1 MNKIWENRLKKYQK
15 MLLHYSKFVLNDHF
29 VIALL
34 FFVGGLGLAYSNFLQ
49 TLPAHPFW
57 WEKPLVLILLVL
69 FLRAGS
75 LATLLQ
81 EPDTVFLM
89 PQEHNLPLY
98 LKRAVAHS
106 VLLAEFFQLFFL
118 LLLLPLLSRG
128 LHLGQLAVGILGL
141 TQLLLKYFEMHFEAQ
156 SAYISNYE
164 HWNFKVLRIIAVPL
178 IVQGLVLYVEPLAG
192 FLVVLVIVGLQFM
205 AAKKTAQHYV
215 FRWNKMVELE
225 SNRMMRL
232 YRFINLFTDVPQ
244 VSGKV
249 RRLRFLDRFLP
260 HAKRD
265 GVFSYLYWRTFLRKS
280 DFSGLYLRLLLLGS
294 YLLLFIPNFWLSFV
308 CILVFQYLIGFQLLP
323 LFAAFEDNVF
333 MYLYPLEKSDQLEAF
348 KLVLRKLLFGSWFFF
363 NLSALIA
370 LGISWNYLILLIASM
385 LEIAVFTGNYLTKR
399 LGENT

>member
-118 LLLLPLLSRG
+118 VAAFTAAVTRTAPR
-128 LHLGQLAVGILGL
+128 AVGG
-141 TQLLLKYFEMHFEAQ
+141 
-156 SAYISNYE
+156 
-164 HWNFKVLRIIAVPL
+164 WNTRINAAAVK
-178 IVQGLVLYVEPLAG
+178 I
-192 FLVVLVIVGLQFM
+192 F
-205 AAKKTAQHYV
+205 
-215 FRWNKMVELE
+215 
-225 SNRMMRL
+225 
-232 YRFINLFTDVPQ
+232 
-244 VSGKV
+244 
-249 RRLRFLDRFLP
+249 
-260 HAKRD
+260 
-265 GVFSYLYWRTFLRKS
+265 
-280 DFSGLYLRLLLLGS
+280 
-294 YLLLFIPNFWLSFV
+294 
-308 CILVFQYLIGFQLLP
+308 
-323 LFAAFEDNVF
+323 
-333 MYLYPLEKSDQLEAF
+333 
-348 KLVLRKLLFGSWFFF
+348 
-363 NLSALIA
+363 
-370 LGISWNYLILLIASM
+370 
-385 LEIAVFTGNYLTKR
+385 
-399 LGENT
+399 